1 MFHFEH
7 DAPCEQHEVLV
18 IGSGLAGMSAAFS
31 AREKGANVTLIDKAS
46 EASRSGNTRFSGGA
60 LRCPTKEN
68 TVDMLVD
75 ELVRMTNGR
84 ADTALGRTLY
94 RTAADDVE
102 WLRALGAPIGS
113 PATERPDLRG
123 GRMSYHVQGNGYGLV
138 EAIYPQLARRGVD
151 VRFETKATNLL
162 VDASGRVAGVRAR
175 SRRGYIDLLA
185 SNVILATGG
194 FQANTEMRV
203 RYLGKDA
210 ASLVVR
216 GSRHNTGDGLR
227 MALDIGAQST
237 GDWGGFHS
245 AVLDARSPPVE
256 AGETNVNSYPYT
268 VMVNTLGERFV
279 DEGEDFFDTTYVKY
293 GKAILN
299 QPGRIAYCLF
309 DAKLAERDL
318 VYCLHREFEPIEAGS
333 LERLAENLR
342 IPAARLIATVERYNA
357 AVQPGEF
364 DPEVRDGKCTRG
376 IDPPKSNWAT
386 TLDTPPFFA
395 YPVTGGITFTLG
407 GLRVDTRARV
417 LDTEDRALPGLFA
430 AGEIIGGLFH
440 ENYPGGASLIR
451 SLVFGRIAGREAA
464 KVRAEAAAV

>member
-1 MFHFEH
+1 MAEIKP
-7 DAPCEQHEVLV
+7 DEISAILRQQLSDSNVSAELEEVGTVLQV
-18 IGSGLAGMSAAFS
+18 GDGIARVYGLSNVSSG
-31 AREKGANVTLIDKAS
+31 
-46 EASRSGNTRFSGGA
+46 
-60 LRCPTKEN
+60 
-68 TVDMLVD
+68 
-75 ELVRMTNGR
+75 ELV
-84 ADTALGRTLY
+84 
-94 RTAADDVE
+94 E
-102 WLRALGAPIGS
+102 
-113 PATERPDLRG
+113 
-123 GRMSYHVQGNGYGLV
+123 
-138 EAIYPQLARRGVD
+138 
-151 VRFETKATNLL
+151 FEN
-162 VDASGRVAGVRAR
+162 GVRAIALNLEEDNVGVVLMGE
-175 SRRGYIDLLA
+175 SGNIKEGAKVRRTGKIA
-185 SNVILATGG
+185 SI
-194 FQANTEMRV
+194 RV
-203 RYLGKDA
+203 GEGMLGR
-210 ASLVVR
+210 V
-216 GSRHNTGDGLR
+216 
-227 MALDIGAQST
+227 
-237 GDWGGFHS
+237 
-245 AVLDARSPPVE
+245 
-256 AGETNVNSYPYT
+256 
-268 VMVNTLGERFV
+268 VNTLGERFV

>member
-7 DAPCEQHEVLV
+7 DAPCEQHDVLV

-138 EAIYPQLARRGVD
+138 EAIYPQLARRGVN

-175 SRRGYIDLLA
+175 SRRGYTDLLA
-185 SNVILATGG
+185 SNVILA
-194 FQANTEMRV
+194 
-203 RYLGKDA
+203 
-210 ASLVVR
+210 
-216 GSRHNTGDGLR
+216 
-227 MALDIGAQST
+227 
-237 GDWGGFHS
+237 
-245 AVLDARSPPVE
+245 
-256 AGETNVNSYPYT
+256 
-268 VMVNTLGERFV
+268 
-279 DEGEDFFDTTYVKY
+279 
-293 GKAILN
+293 
-299 QPGRIAYCLF
+299 
-309 DAKLAERDL
+309 
-318 VYCLHREFEPIEAGS
+318 
-333 LERLAENLR
+333 
-342 IPAARLIATVERYNA
+342 
-357 AVQPGEF
+357 
-364 DPEVRDGKCTRG
+364 
-376 IDPPKSNWAT
+376 
-386 TLDTPPFFA
+386 
-395 YPVTGGITFTLG
+395 
-407 GLRVDTRARV
+407 
-417 LDTEDRALPGLFA
+417 
-430 AGEIIGGLFH
+430 
-440 ENYPGGASLIR
+440 
-451 SLVFGRIAGREAA
+451 
-464 KVRAEAAAV
+464 